1 MGELGACPIRAR
13 SEGDRGSITVTR
25 RHALPA
31 ATSTGAGQEAG
42 RTIFAS
48 RCSKTQTA
56 NCAVYLLHHCVFRRV
71 VHHHE
76 APS

>member
-48 RCSKTQTA
+48 RGS
-56 NCAVYLLHHCVFRRV
+56 FR
-71 VHHHE
+71 
-76 APS
+76 